1 MLHPAGEWFDCR
13 EMGSSFEPSSSPA
26 IALGMGKA
34 GMALGKGKQPK
45 EGATL
50 LVLTPG
56 VCQRVG
62 VYRRALLL
70 PVRPGVLIY
79 V

>member
-1 MLHPAGEWFDCR
+1 MLQPAGGWFGCR

-26 IALGMGKA
+26 IVLGTGKA

-62 VYRRALLL
+62 VYHRALLPPL
-70 PVRPGVLIY
+70 RPGVLIY